1 MCGIVGIFLK
11 KKELHS
17 QLGSLFCPMLTEM
30 GDRGPDSS
38 GFAIYRDKIEDE
50 FKVTLHSS
58 TKNFDWNEVEKM
70 IDSKFNLSIKITKI
84 SSHAIFKTLLKPEEI
99 RKFINSYFK
108 DLNITLSLIHI

>member
-11 KKELHS
+11 NKELHS
-17 QLGSLFCPMLTEM
+17 QLGSLFSPMLTEM

-58 TKNFDWNEVEKM
+58 SKNINRNEDENYINTIKLVIKTNNFSIFDQ
-70 IDSKFNLSIKITKI
+70 ITI
-84 SSHAIFKTLLKPEEI
+84 SF
-99 RKFINSYFK
+99 
-108 DLNITLSLIHI
+108 

>member
-38 GFAIYRDKIEDE
+38 GCWIDEEIGIAHLIED
-50 FKVTLHSS
+50 
-58 TKNFDWNEVEKM
+58 
-70 IDSKFNLSIKITKI
+70 
-84 SSHAIFKTLLKPEEI
+84 
-99 RKFINSYFK
+99 
-108 DLNITLSLIHI
+108 

>member
-11 KKELHS
+11 NKELHS
-17 QLGSLFCPMLTEM
+17 QLGSLFSPMLTEM

-58 TKNFDWNEVEKM
+58 SKNLNWNEVEKL
-70 IDSKFNLSIKITKI
+70 INSKLKLSVKISKI
-84 SSHAIFKTLLKPEEI
+84 SSHAILKQ
-99 RKFINSYFK
+99 S
-108 DLNITLSLIHI
+108 LSLKK

>member
-11 KKELHS
+11 NKELHS
-17 QLGSLFCPMLTEM
+17 QLGSLFSPMLTEM

-58 TKNFDWNEVEKM
+58 SKNLNWNEVEK
-70 IDSKFNLSIKITKI
+70 L
-84 SSHAIFKTLLKPEEI
+84 
-99 RKFINSYFK
+99 INSK
-108 DLNITLSLIHI
+108 LNFQSKSQRFHHMLFLKQSLSLKK